1 MGIYSKK
8 YIEKLNQDIRNY
20 PEVKPIDPQM
30 KLTFEG
36 ISRLVMLD
44 RYTYKDPHNQTLT
57 IGDLVVLT
65 VHADPQYPA
74 RGIGTIIQ
82 HSGDDLTIEVE
93 EEFRSSLTDP
103 EEIARGFVKRNKSEV
118 EKPLKLYY
126 EQIAAR
132 VAFGISQV
140 EGDRK
145 AEFFEDFYKQLTEQN
160 LIPAGRVLY
169 VAGTQSEVTY
179 FNCFV
184 MPFIQ
189 DSRSG
194 LAKHR
199 EEVMEIM
206 SRGGGVGTNGST
218 LRPKS
223 AVVHGVN
230 GKSSGAVSWL
240 NDLANLTHLVE
251 QGGSRRGAQMIM
263 LNDWHPDIFEFIISK
278 IQNPLILQ
286 QLITTSQNPLIKQLA
301 SEKLAFSPLT
311 QEERELFE
319 VLVKEEGLLQF
330 AEHAFIKEAKQKLK
344 MGGSYSVKDPDFLTG
359 ANISIC
365 LTKEFMAAVAQ
376 DKTYDLRFPAID
388 EYTEVE
394 MADYNQHWAEIG
406 DVREW
411 EATGRKVKVHQTI
424 RARELWE
431 LITYCATYSAEPGI
445 FFIDNANEM
454 TNAAAYGQK
463 VVATNPC
470 GEQPLTPYAVCN
482 LAAINLANM
491 VDEHQEIDFQKVAE
505 VVRTS
510 VRFQDNVIDATPYF
524 FDKNEQQ
531 AKGERRI
538 GLGVMGLADLLIYC
552 GKTYGSK
559 EGNALVDQLFET
571 IAVTAYQTSIELAK
585 EKGSFPYLVGK
596 NEEETRQLRERF
608 IHSGYMKKMPE
619 HIRQG
624 VLTYGIRNSH
634 LLTVAPTGSTGT
646 MTGVSTGLEPYF
658 SFSYFRSGRLGKFI
672 EVHAEIVDEY
682 LAKHPEA
689 DASELPEY
697 FVSAMELSP
706 EAHVD
711 VQCTIQRWVDSSIS
725 KTVNAPKGY
734 RVKEVADIYERLYQ
748 GGAKGGTVYV
758 DGSRDSQVLTLS
770 AEENSFTDELVTSE
784 VHPDVL
790 LTEAS
795 NDSAT
800 SEERCPIC
808 HEGTIEEIGGCS
820 TCTHCKVQLKCGL

>member
-30 KLTFEG
+30 RLTFEG
-36 ISRLVMLD
+36 ISRLIMLD

-74 RGIGTIIQ
+74 RGIGTVIQ
-82 HSGDDLTIEVE
+82 QSGDDLTIEVE

-118 EKPLKLYY
+118 EKPLELYY

-132 VAFGISQV
+132 VASGISQV

-169 VAGTQSEVTY
+169 GAGTQSEVTY

-286 QLITTSQNPLIKQLA
+286 QLITTSKNPLIKQLA

-311 QEERELFE
+311 QEERELIE
-319 VLVKEEGLLQF
+319 VLLKEEGLLQF

-394 MADYNQHWAEIG
+394 MADYDQHWAEIG

-697 FVSAMELSP
+697 FVSAMKLSP

-790 LTEAS
+790 LTETS
-795 NDSAT
+795 NDSET
-800 SEERCPIC
+800 SVERCPIC

>member
-230 GKSSGAVSWL
+230 GKSSGAVSWF

-388 EYTEVE
+388 EYTEIE
-394 MADYNQHWAEIG
+394 MADYDQHWAEIG

>member
-36 ISRLVMLD
+36 ISRLIMLD

-118 EKPLKLYY
+118 EKPLELYY

-132 VAFGISQV
+132 VASGISQV

-169 VAGTQSEVTY
+169 GAGTQSEVTY

-286 QLITTSQNPLIKQLA
+286 QLITTSKNPLIKQLA

-319 VLVKEEGLLQF
+319 VLLKEEGLLQF
-330 AEHAFIKEAKQKLK
+330 AEHTFIKEAKQKLK

-394 MADYNQHWAEIG
+394 MADYDQHWAEIG

-790 LTEAS
+790 LTEDS

>member
-388 EYTEVE
+388 EYTEIE
-394 MADYNQHWAEIG
+394 MADYDQHWAEIG

-411 EATGRKVKVHQTI
+411 EASGRKVKVHQTI

>member
-36 ISRLVMLD
+36 ISRLIMLD

-65 VHADPQYPA
+65 IHADPQYPA

-82 HSGDDLTIEVE
+82 QSGDDLTIEVE

-118 EKPLKLYY
+118 EKPLELYY

-132 VAFGISQV
+132 VASGISQV
-140 EGDRK
+140 EGNRK

-169 VAGTQSEVTY
+169 GAGTQSEVTY

-286 QLITTSQNPLIKQLA
+286 QLITTSKNPLIKQLA

-319 VLVKEEGLLQF
+319 VLLKEEGLLQF
-330 AEHAFIKEAKQKLK
+330 AEHTFIKEAKQKLK

-376 DKTYDLRFPAID
+376 DKTYDLLFPAID

-394 MADYNQHWAEIG
+394 MADYDQHWAEIG

-491 VDEHQEIDFQKVAE
+491 VDEYQEIDFQKVAE

-770 AEENSFTDELVTSE
+770 AEENSFTDELATSE
-784 VHPDVL
+784 VHSDVL

-795 NDSAT
+795 NDSET

>member
-118 EKPLKLYY
+118 EKPLELYY

-169 VAGTQSEVTY
+169 GAGTQSEVTY

-286 QLITTSQNPLIKQLA
+286 QLITTSKNPLIKQLA

-319 VLVKEEGLLQF
+319 VLLKEEGLLQF
-330 AEHAFIKEAKQKLK
+330 AEQTFIKEAKQKLK

-388 EYTEVE
+388 EYTEIE
-394 MADYNQHWAEIG
+394 MADYDQHWAEIG

-552 GKTYGSK
+552 GKTYGPK

>member
-388 EYTEVE
+388 EYTEIE
-394 MADYNQHWAEIG
+394 MADYDQHWAEIG

-795 NDSAT
+795 NDSET

>member
-36 ISRLVMLD
+36 ISRLIMLD

-118 EKPLKLYY
+118 EKPLELYY

-132 VAFGISQV
+132 VASGISQV

-169 VAGTQSEVTY
+169 GAGTQSEVTY

-286 QLITTSQNPLIKQLA
+286 QLITTSKNPLIKQLA

-319 VLVKEEGLLQF
+319 VLLKEEGLLQF
-330 AEHAFIKEAKQKLK
+330 AEYTFIKEAKQKLK

-394 MADYNQHWAEIG
+394 MADYDQHWAEIG

-510 VRFQDNVIDATPYF
+510 VRFQDNVIDATTYF

>member
-20 PEVKPIDPQM
+20 PEVKPIDSQM

-74 RGIGTIIQ
+74 RGIGTVIQ

-118 EKPLKLYY
+118 EKPLELYY

-169 VAGTQSEVTY
+169 GAGTQSEVTY

-286 QLITTSQNPLIKQLA
+286 QLITTSKNPLIKQLA

-319 VLVKEEGLLQF
+319 VLLKEEGLLQF
-330 AEHAFIKEAKQKLK
+330 AEQTFIKEAKQKLK

-388 EYTEVE
+388 EYTEIE
-394 MADYNQHWAEIG
+394 MADYDQHWAEIG

-808 HEGTIEEIGGCS
+808 HEGTIEENGGCS

>member
-44 RYTYKDPHNQTLT
+44 RYTYKDPHNQPLT

-118 EKPLKLYY
+118 EKPLELYY

-169 VAGTQSEVTY
+169 GAGTQSEVTY

-286 QLITTSQNPLIKQLA
+286 QLITTSKNPLIKQLA

-319 VLVKEEGLLQF
+319 VLLKEEGLLQF
-330 AEHAFIKEAKQKLK
+330 AEQTFIKEAKQKLK

-394 MADYNQHWAEIG
+394 MADYDQHWAEIG

-411 EATGRKVKVHQTI
+411 EATGHKVKVHQTI

-538 GLGVMGLADLLIYC
+538 GLGVMGLSDLLIYC

>member
-103 EEIARGFVKRNKSEV
+103 EEIASGFVKRNKSEV
-118 EKPLKLYY
+118 EKPLELYY

-169 VAGTQSEVTY
+169 GAGTQSEVTY

-286 QLITTSQNPLIKQLA
+286 QLITTSKNPLIKQLA

-319 VLVKEEGLLQF
+319 VLLKEEGLLQF
-330 AEHAFIKEAKQKLK
+330 AEQTFIKEAKQKLK

-394 MADYNQHWAEIG
+394 MADYDQHWAEIG

-552 GKTYGSK
+552 DKTYGSK

-672 EVHAEIVDEY
+672 EVHAGIVDEY